1 MAVGVTMFTTGAD
14 PQRRD
19 GFVWLVEVAVFTPEL
34 IPKHVTSVC
43 FVWLVGVAVFTPEL
57 IPKHVTAELVTV
69 ALQRCTHPFPLG
81 FNF

>member
-34 IPKHVTSVC
+34 IPKHVT
-43 FVWLVGVAVFTPEL
+43 
-57 IPKHVTAELVTV
+57 AELVTV